1 MCQYTDTDRIASKK
15 APARAHAAM
24 TSAVP
29 TPQPALLPPCPLD
42 AVRSKVDSALAL
54 GRSLVLQAE
63 PGAGKSTRLPLWLLA
78 APWLRQHDK
87 QGRILLLEPR
97 RVAARALARYLAR
110 ALDEDVGRTVGL
122 RMRDETR
129 VSHATKLEVL
139 TEGVLTR
146 LLQADPQLTDTACVI
161 FDEFH
166 ERSLTSDTGL
176 ALCLESQAALRPDL
190 RLVVMSATLDAAPV
204 AALLGNCPVVT
215 CPGRA
220 YPVDI
225 RYLPPRPET
234 TGSPGGAP
242 LLWRHMAAVIGELC
256 RTEPG
261 GLLAFLPGAGEI
273 RQVAA
278 LLEGRLPPHT
288 DLYPLYGNLS
298 PQAQDAALAPS
309 PPGRRKVV
317 LATAIAE
324 TSLTIDGVRMVVDC
338 GLARLARFDPASG
351 LTRLVTERVSLAGAV
366 QRAGRAG
373 RTEPG
378 LCCRL
383 WRHAEDHGLRPT
395 ARPEILEA
403 DLCGLT
409 LQLAVWGAE
418 PTALPW
424 LDPPPAAALTA
435 ARQTLQRLGAL
446 DPRGRA
452 TALGRRMAA
461 LPLDPRPA
469 RMLLGAQ
476 DQGHGPLACCL
487 AALLAERDP
496 LARAEAPQRAAGSI
510 MRENSADLG
519 KRLDWLCR
527 PARAGRQDRSPL
539 SDGMGHGGGAQARLR
554 RQALRLAGLLRL
566 KEDIFAVAAADH
578 KHAGPVLAQ
587 GWPELTAQR
596 QTRDGAPD
604 AVGGARPGV
613 TYLMRCGRAARLPAA
628 DSLSR
633 SPFLAIA
640 VADGA
645 SPHCRIRLAA
655 PLEAGDLTALFN
667 EEMVT
672 EEHVA
677 VSPSGQVTARRQT
690 RLDALLLEDVPLPRP
705 ASELCAAAL
714 CDYVRHR
721 GLNALPWGAAARQWR
736 ARVALLRDLE
746 GEPWPDL
753 SDAALLTGLETWLT
767 PALAGCTALTDL
779 NTEALSTALHSLLP
793 GQLGRRLAQAAP
805 THWQVPSGALRPIV
819 YGDDGGPWLAAKL
832 QEFFGCVQTP
842 AIADGR
848 VPLTLHLN
856 SPAGRPLQ
864 ITRDLPHFWRH
875 GYPAV
880 RAEMRGRYP
889 RHPWPEDPT
898 TAPATALSAKR
909 MAARTAKKG

>member
-1 MCQYTDTDRIASKK
+1 
-15 APARAHAAM
+15 M

-234 TGSPGGAP
+234 TRSPGGAP

-578 KHAGPVLAQ
+578 KHAGPVLAR
-587 GWPELTAQR
+587 T
-596 QTRDGAPD
+596 DG
-604 AVGGARPGV
+604 
-613 TYLMRCGRAARLPAA
+613 PAA
-628 DSLSR
+628 NQGRRAGCGQR
-633 SPFLAIA
+633 SP
-640 VADGA
+640 
-645 SPHCRIRLAA
+645 
-655 PLEAGDLTALFN
+655 
-667 EEMVT
+667 
-672 EEHVA
+672 
-677 VSPSGQVTARRQT
+677 ARR
-690 RLDALLLEDVPLPRP
+690 
-705 ASELCAAAL
+705 
-714 CDYVRHR
+714 H
-721 GLNALPWGAAARQWR
+721 
-736 ARVALLRDLE
+736 
-746 GEPWPDL
+746 L
-753 SDAALLTGLETWLT
+753 S
-767 PALAGCTALTDL
+767 
-779 NTEALSTALHSLLP
+779 H
-793 GQLGRRLAQAAP
+793 
-805 THWQVPSGALRPIV
+805 ALRPRSASARCGQPEPQPFSGHSRGGRGLPALSHPSGRASGSRRPDRPV
-819 YGDDGGPWLAAKL
+819 QRGDG
-832 QEFFGCVQTP
+832 
-842 AIADGR
+842 DGR
-848 VPLTLHLN
+848 ARGRQPQRAGYGPAAN
-856 SPAGRPLQ
+856 PAGRPAAGGRPLAAPCFG
-864 ITRDLPHFWRH
+864 T
-875 GYPAV
+875 V
-880 RAEMRGRYP
+880 RGRP
-889 RHPWPEDPT
+889 LRLCAPPWPQSAALGRCGPPMARAGGPAARPGRRALARPERRRAADRPGNLADPG
-898 TAPATALSAKR
+898 AGRLYRPDGPECRGPEHGSAQPF
-909 MAARTAKKG
+909 ARTAWTASGTGGPHPLAGAVRRVTAHCLRR